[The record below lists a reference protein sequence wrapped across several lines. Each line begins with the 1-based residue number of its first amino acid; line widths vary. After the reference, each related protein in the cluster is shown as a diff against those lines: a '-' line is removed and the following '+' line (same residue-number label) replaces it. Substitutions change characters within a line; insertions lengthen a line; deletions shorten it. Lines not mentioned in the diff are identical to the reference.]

1 MSFIDPAEA
10 VRLKELTTSDLSQL
24 GRLYKAKNSQYQ
36 IKNVDHSLVEELVKE
51 GWEEFGAP
59 LKTKTKLRIRKKHN
73 VQFED
78 DVWCQ
83 FYQLGYRCLNIDE
96 NFKLPFGKEPEQI
109 KQIDV
114 IAVDEDSILLVECKS
129 SEKPSK
135 APSYKDDFEGLRQRL
150 NGFAKSLE
158 QIFGPGR
165 RIKYIF
171 ATRKLRLG
179 RESVDVKRLRDAGG
193 FHYSDNTYDYVA
205 QLIQKYRTAALYQF
219 MALLFRGKLINKE
232 KIVVPAIEGKMGG
245 RTYYMFSIEPHLL
258 LKMGFVLHRT
268 RANEAEMPTY
278 QRLLIPSRLRGIEK
292 FIEGGHYFP
301 NSIVLSFSE
310 TDNKLEFQGTARLPG
325 SRSRAGTLK
334 IPNAYAI
341 AYIIDGQHRVYGYA
355 NTAYR
360 ESNTIPVVAFTGLSS
375 SEQLELF
382 MEINENQKAVS
393 PTLRITLEEDLLW
406 NADRADSRLKAL
418 RSSIIR
424 ELGGDQTGPL
434 YGKISLGEDKAV
446 LAAKP
451 FATSL
456 ARCGLL
462 PQAAGNKFVPETTR
476 AALYDIKNQTHD
488 VEMRNSRNRV
498 VEFLNLCY
506 GYAEECIK
514 DREEI
519 HDNFILSNRGTFA
532 FISLIGSLNIHET
545 DEGNVNVSTSS
556 EERFDCIQK
565 YLKVLFDGLKNL
577 AEEEEAMLLGKLG
590 SGADNVWFR
599 SFQEIVNRKF
609 KNFEPVDLLDW
620 KERQDQELQNKGRTL
635 GTQIERY
642 LKKTVIDTLKE
653 LFDENWDIEIGA
665 IQRECEN
672 RAREQME
679 KNYKEGFGREEIP
692 WTDQFFVSDY
702 KKIIEKYW
710 TKRTDEVGEDFKTF
724 EEKFSIDVGLGF
736 NSKSEKIKWL
746 SIFNSHRNL
755 WAHEGTK
762 EKGLNHDEVQ
772 FLQYICDHFGL
783 NSPRT

>member
-1 MSFIDPAEA
+1 MPFIDPAEA
-10 VRLKELTTSDLSQL
+10 VHLKELTTSDLSQL

-36 IKNVDHSLVEELVKE
+36 IKSVDHNLVEEMIKE

-59 LKTKTKLRIRKKHN
+59 LKTKTKLRLRKSHN

-83 FYQLGYRCLNIDE
+83 LYQLGYRCLNIDE
-96 NFKLPFGKEPEQI
+96 TFKLPFGKEPEQK
-109 KQIDV
+109 KQIDI
-114 IAVDEDSILLVECKS
+114 IAVDDDSILLVECKS
-129 SEKPSK
+129 SFKPSK
-135 APSYKDDFEGLRQRL
+135 APSFKDDFEALRPRL

-165 RIKYIF
+165 RIKFII
-171 ATRKLRLG
+171 ATRNLRLG
-179 RESVDVKRLRDAGG
+179 RESADIKRLRDAGG
-193 FHYSDNTYDYVA
+193 FHYNDNTYDYVA
-205 QLIQKYRTAALYQF
+205 QLIQKYRAAALYQF
-219 MALLFRGKLINKE
+219 MAMLFRGKLINKE
-232 KIVVPAIEGKMGG
+232 KIEVPAIEGKMGG

-278 QRLLIPSRLRGIEK
+278 QRLLIPNRLKGIEK
-292 FIEGGHYFP
+292 FIEDGHYFP
-301 NSIVLSFSE
+301 NSIVLNFSE
-310 TDNKLEFQGTARLPG
+310 TDNKLDFQGVARRG
-325 SRSRAGTLK
+325 DSRSKAGTLK

-355 NTAYR
+355 NTEYR

-375 SEQLELF
+375 SDQLELF

-406 NADRADSRLKAL
+406 NAERADSRLKAL

-456 ARCGLL
+456 AKCGLL
-462 PQAAGNKFVPETTR
+462 PQATGNRFLPETTT

-488 VEMRNSRNRV
+488 AEMRACRNRA
-498 VEFLNLCY
+498 VELLNLCY
-506 GYAEECIK
+506 EYAEECIK

-519 HDNFILSNRGTFA
+519 YDNFILSNRATFA
-532 FISLIGSLNIHET
+532 FISLIGSLNSHET
-545 DEGNVNVSTSS
+545 EEGNVNVSTSS
-556 EERFDCIQK
+556 EERFQAIQK

-577 AEEEEAMLLGKLG
+577 TDEEAGMLLGKLG

-599 SFQEIVNRKF
+599 FFQEIVNRKF
-609 KNFEPVDLLDW
+609 KDFEPADLLDW
-620 KERQDQELQNKGRTL
+620 KERQDQELQDKGRAL

-642 LKKTVIDTLKE
+642 LKKTVINTLKE
-653 LFDENWDIEIGA
+653 LFKENWDIEIGA
-665 IQRECEN
+665 IQRECET

-679 KNYKEGFGREEIP
+679 KNYKEGLGREEIP

-702 KKIIEKYW
+702 KKIIERYW
-710 TKRTDEVGEDFKTF
+710 TKRTAEVDDDYKTF
-724 EEKFSIDVGLGF
+724 EDNFAIDVGLGF

-762 EKGLNHDEVQ
+762 EKGLNHSEVQ
-772 FLQYICDHFGL
+772 FLQEIYDHFSLGD
-783 NSPRT
+783 